1 MNTTI
6 KIGTD
11 SGSRMCRNACQV
23 LAPSIMAASSREPS
37 MDSKEPLMVQICRA
51 TAPSEARISEPW
63 ELMPSQ
69 GTSWPSRSNSA

>member
-37 MDSKEPLMVQICRA
+37 MDSK
-51 TAPSEARISEPW
+51 
-63 ELMPSQ
+63 
-69 GTSWPSRSNSA
+69 